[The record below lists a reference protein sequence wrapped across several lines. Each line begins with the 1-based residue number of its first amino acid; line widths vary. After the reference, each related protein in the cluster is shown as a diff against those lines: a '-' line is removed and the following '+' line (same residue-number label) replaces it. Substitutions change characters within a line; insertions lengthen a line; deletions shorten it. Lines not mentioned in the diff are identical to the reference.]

1 MARSEPIADINSS
14 ASLTPFGGSRMHVH
28 LPKPLHGWRE
38 FVGEVG
44 IIVLGVLIALG
55 FEQLLV
61 QWRWHREVD
70 ATRQALA
77 NELVAAANQGAER
90 IAVEDCLRDRIG
102 ELAARLHE
110 SKAGWTADPL
120 PLGQGQQPTPH
131 WDNRSIGRVYEVPLV
146 GWSQDAW
153 DTAKS
158 TGVLDHMSHD
168 EVASY
173 SDVYGEIAG
182 IRDFQTQ
189 ELLLESSLSFLSAD
203 QRLDDRSRNDAF
215 GKLGQLD
222 ALNATNAGLSS
233 LIIEQM
239 KGLHLHV
246 DRARSSEQ
254 LRQAIADA
262 RKWRGPCVKD
272 VQVHL

>member
-1 MARSEPIADINSS
+1 ME
-14 ASLTPFGGSRMHVH
+14 VH

-55 FEQLLV
+55 FEQLV
-61 QWRWHREVD
+61 DQWRWHREVES
-70 ATRQALA
+70 TRQAIA
-77 NELVAAANQGAER
+77 NELVDAAFQGAMR

-102 ELAARLHE
+102 ELAARLNT
-110 SKAGWTADPL
+110 SNGRWTADPM
-120 PLGQGQQPTPH
+120 PLAPGTQPTPH
-131 WDNRSIGRVYEVPLV
+131 WDNRSIGRVYAVPLV

-158 TGVLDHMSHD
+158 AAVLDHLSRD
-168 EVASY
+168 EAAAY
-173 SDVYGEIAG
+173 SQVYGEIAA
-182 IRDFQTQ
+182 IRDYQNQ
-189 ELLLESSLSFLSAD
+189 ELLLESSLSFLSAN
-203 QRLDDRSRNDAF
+203 QQLDDRSRNDAL

-239 KGLHLHV
+239 KSLHLPN
-246 DRARSSEQ
+246 DRTRNFEQ
-254 LRQAIADA
+254 LKQEIASS
-262 RKWRGPCVKD
+262 RKWRGNCVKD
-272 VQVHL
+272 VQVQF

>member
-1 MARSEPIADINSS
+1 ME
-14 ASLTPFGGSRMHVH
+14 VH

-55 FEQLLV
+55 FEQIV
-61 QWRWHREVD
+61 DQWRWHREVRS
-70 ATRQALA
+70 TRQAIA
-77 NELVAAANQGAER
+77 NELVEAANQGAMR

-102 ELAARLHE
+102 ELAARLNA
-110 SKAGWTADPL
+110 SKGPWTAAPMPL
-120 PLGQGQQPTPH
+120 APGAESTPH
-131 WDNRSIGRVYEVPLV
+131 WDNRGMGRVYAVPLV

-158 TGVLDHMSHD
+158 AGVLDHMSRD
-168 EVASY
+168 EAASY
-173 SDVYGEIAG
+173 SEVYGEIAG
-182 IRDFQTQ
+182 IRDFQNQ

-203 QRLDDRSRNDAF
+203 QQLDDRSRNDAL

-222 ALNATNAGLSS
+222 ALNATNAGLSG
-233 LIIEQM
+233 LIVEQM

-246 DRARSSEQ
+246 DRANSADQ
-254 LRQAIADA
+254 LNQEISRA
-262 RKWRGPCVKD
+262 RKWRGKCVKD
-272 VQVHL
+272 VQIQF

>member
-1 MARSEPIADINSS
+1 
-14 ASLTPFGGSRMHVH
+14 MHVR
-28 LPKPLHGWRE
+28 LLKPLHGWRA

-55 FEQLLV
+55 FGQLV
-61 QWRWHREVD
+61 NEWQWRQEVGT
-70 ATRQALA
+70 TRQTLA
-77 NELVAAANQGAER
+77 NELVANANQGAMR

-102 ELAARLHE
+102 ELAAKLNA
-110 SKAGWTADPL
+110 SNGQWTADPM
-120 PLGQGQQPTPH
+120 PIDPAAQPTPH
-131 WDNRSIGRVYEVPLV
+131 WDNRSIGRVYAVPLV

-158 TGVLDHMSHD
+158 AGVLDHMSHD
-168 EVASY
+168 DVASY

-182 IRDFQTQ
+182 IRDFQAQ
-189 ELLLESSLSFLSAD
+189 ELLLESSLSFLSAN
-203 QRLDDRSRNDAF
+203 QKLDDRSRNDAL

-239 KGLHLHV
+239 KSLHLHV
-246 DRARSSEQ
+246 DRARSSDQ
-254 LRQAIADA
+254 LKQTIADA

-272 VQVHL
+272 VQIQL